1 MIGRYGGH
9 KWHGFWLKVWMHE
22 KHSLSVQSLG
32 QQGCLK
38 QTQDINWY
46 NKTYMKTNCKHYN
59 TLRCPPCYSNTFYQ
73 KISRP
78 QRYQTCKPN
87 FNQLY
92 GSSPLIG
99 FNYMIQE
106 LKHEL
111 LESSKQLPSI
121 KLSKTVIYK
130 SMQVFSNIPS
140 TTCSIFCFQPNT
152 NQFIL
157 TQTLQIIYQ

>member
-1 MIGRYGGH
+1 MDFGSR
-9 KWHGFWLKVWMHE
+9 FWMHE
-22 KHSLSVQSLG
+22 QSSYSVQSLG

-46 NKTYMKTNCKHYN
+46 SKTYMKINCKHYK

-78 QRYQTCKPN
+78 QRYQICKPN
-87 FNQLY
+87 FNQLN

-99 FNYMIQE
+99 FNYMMQE

-111 LESSKQLPSI
+111 LEGSKQLPSI
-121 KLSKTVIYK
+121 KLSKTRIYK
-130 SMQVFSNIPS
+130 SMQVFSNIP
-140 TTCSIFCFQPNT
+140 TTTIAFLFPSKHT
-152 NQFIL
+152 NEYHL
-157 TQTLQIIYQ
+157 TTKS